1 MKFKSYNL
9 EQFDQELE
17 NPFFKCHIFW
27 ARIVSHENESLLTQ
41 YTKHTFYEIQY
52 AIDGHIGMQTGGG
65 NRLDIAESDFVVIPP
80 DTYHQVVDADSAGAR
95 FIMAFSIV
103 FKDPE
108 LKAAASGL
116 ESLCPR
122 PHTPSMGAL
131 LQLIFEK
138 NIQPGKMRR
147 HNLSVLLESL
157 LFEII
162 RPSGEQPFAEQA
174 DGSQRSPKAEQILL
188 FIKSCNGIGIKVA
201 DLSQKFSISQRH
213 LRRILVEETGH
224 TPKQIIDHEKLR
236 KIEEYIVSTKLSLC
250 EIAELCGFCD
260 EYAMNKFFKQHNM
273 TNLSDFKR
281 LTRGI

>member
-9 EQFDQELE
+9 EQFDEE
-17 NPFFKCHIFW
+17 IDNPFFKCHIFW
-27 ARIVSHENESLLTQ
+27 ARIVSHENENLLTQ

-52 AIDGHIGMQTGGG
+52 AIDGHIGMRTGEG
-65 NRLDIAESDFVVIPP
+65 NRLHVAESDFVIIPP

-103 FKDPE
+103 FKDPG
-108 LKAAASGL
+108 LKNEAAGL

-131 LQLIFEK
+131 LKLIFEK
-138 NIQPGKMRR
+138 NAEPGVMRR
-147 HNLSVLLESL
+147 RNLSVLLESL

-162 RPSGEQPFAEQA
+162 ESPSKQASGQMHMPGQRFA
-174 DGSQRSPKAEQILL
+174 KAEEIIN
-188 FIKSCNGIGIKVA
+188 FVKSCNGIGLRVSE
-201 DLSQKFSISQRH
+201 LSQRFGLSQRH
-213 LRRILVEETGH
+213 LRRILIAETGF
-224 TPKQIIDHEKLR
+224 TPKQIIDHEKLK

-281 LTRGI
+281 LTRKS